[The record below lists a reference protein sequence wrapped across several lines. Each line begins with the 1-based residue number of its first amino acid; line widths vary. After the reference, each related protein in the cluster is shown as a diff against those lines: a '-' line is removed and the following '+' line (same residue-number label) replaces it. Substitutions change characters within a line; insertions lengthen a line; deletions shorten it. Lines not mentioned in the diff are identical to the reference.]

1 MVDGTAS
8 RRLRDTIDR
17 RMNVVQKRLVQTLCI
32 LLAGSAIVSFGAV
45 TSYNS
50 SYAAMEY
57 LRFLGICFGTLA
69 AAGAAGA
76 FLGFLFGVPRLLQRV
91 NGGDGPKPKEAGFNN
106 LGAGKTT
113 RTVAGNSNLEEISDW
128 LTKIIVGLALV
139 NAYEILGLGRRIVS
153 FLARF
158 GDVDAN
164 LAKAYFACLIIA
176 GFVACFLAI
185 YLEARTRLTFILADI
200 EQLLDGALDED
211 AIAAANE
218 APILISSGMTDLSRT
233 PAPASDADRTVA
245 QVPFAEL
252 STAEEFAAWGSAQAR
267 LANFQAAARAMTEAA
282 TRGSDD
288 IKYLLRLADIRRLQ
302 GNLSLEIDA
311 LDEATSKRP
320 QDVDIFRRLILLL
333 LYRSPPQ
340 GFTRAITLCEQ
351 AFASPLFAQDPFLR
365 LYYAAAQ
372 GQKATWLR
380 DNPTTEGNYAKDAS
394 EARAKALEAT
404 RSVIELT
411 GREGPAYTYLKAM
424 LYPKELKSS
433 DDDLAVFNTDPEFTA
448 LVPLD
453 LPAEAT

>member
-1 MVDGTAS
+1 
-8 RRLRDTIDR
+8 
-17 RMNVVQKRLVQTLCI
+17 
-32 LLAGSAIVSFGAV
+32 
-45 TSYNS
+45 
-50 SYAAMEY
+50 
-57 LRFLGICFGTLA
+57 
-69 AAGAAGA
+69 
-76 FLGFLFGVPRLLQRV
+76 
-91 NGGDGPKPKEAGFNN
+91 
-106 LGAGKTT
+106 
-113 RTVAGNSNLEEISDW
+113 
-128 LTKIIVGLALV
+128 
-139 NAYEILGLGRRIVS
+139 
-153 FLARF
+153 
-158 GDVDAN
+158 
-164 LAKAYFACLIIA
+164 
-176 GFVACFLAI
+176 
-185 YLEARTRLTFILADI
+185 
-200 EQLLDGALDED
+200 
-211 AIAAANE
+211 
-218 APILISSGMTDLSRT
+218 
-233 PAPASDADRTVA
+233 
-245 QVPFAEL
+245 
-252 STAEEFAAWGSAQAR
+252 
-267 LANFQAAARAMTEAA
+267 MTEAA

-380 DNPTTEGNYAKDAS
+380 DNPTTEGNYAKDAN

-404 RSVIELT
+404 RSVIELA